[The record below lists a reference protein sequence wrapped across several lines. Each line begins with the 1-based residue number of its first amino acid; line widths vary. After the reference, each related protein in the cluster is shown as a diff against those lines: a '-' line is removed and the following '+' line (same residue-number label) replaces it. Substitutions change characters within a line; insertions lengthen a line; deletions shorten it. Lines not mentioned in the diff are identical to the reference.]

1 MPRDLSDN
9 CKYVGSLKNIVPL
22 LKVKEIMKI
31 DMDEASIKNKP
42 VLSVQG
48 LDVTYFSLGGDIP
61 AVRQVNIDIRPG
73 EALGL
78 AGESGSGKST
88 IAYAIMRYLPANG
101 IITSGNIIFKG
112 RDVYQLN
119 DKDLTG
125 LRGRKISLVPQDPLG
140 SLNPSHRVG
149 DQISEILKV
158 HYKLSN
164 SEAYEKT
171 IEILEQVNM
180 PSPRVIA
187 KKYAHELSGGQQQ
200 RVLIAMAFCTKP
212 DLLIMDEPTTGLDV
226 TTAVRIIDLI
236 IEMKEKYNSS
246 ILYITHNLGVIN
258 RLCDRVTIIYA
269 GEIVE
274 QGKVVDV
281 FESPRHP
288 YTLGLLG
295 SIPRVNLDA
304 SKKKLNVIEGF
315 LPDLTNLS
323 QSCIFSPRCPYSE
336 KRCFSEIPPTVN
348 IDGNRCSKCFFYE
361 KLVDSTN
368 SVSESKRDS
377 IKTESL
383 FSDDKEILLKVDKLK
398 KVYQSKKGALR
409 AVDGPSFVC
418 KKGEVLG
425 IVGESGCGKTTL
437 ARCIVGLLDID
448 GGHILFNNQNIGVT
462 YKKRSKELLRKIQM
476 IFQNPNATLN
486 PQKTINQILGRPLA
500 LYKLV
505 PKSKLKER
513 VVQLLESVNLNDNY
527 LSRYPH
533 EISGGEAQRI
543 GIARAFALLP
553 ELVVCDEPISSL
565 DVSVQSGILN
575 LFLHLHAEYNMTSI
589 FITHDLSVVHYISD
603 RILVMYMGKIC
614 EIGTSDDIFAPPYH
628 PYTEALLSAIPTV
641 QTNITQKK
649 IRLEGSVPSPID
661 PVDGCVFHTRCPRKI
676 GGICENTPPPV
687 VEVSPIHVIS
697 CHIQLK
703 ELMNVAPVF
712 SFKDEK

>member
-1 MPRDLSDN
+1 
-9 CKYVGSLKNIVPL
+9 
-22 LKVKEIMKI
+22 MKI
-31 DMDEASIKNKP
+31 DMDAVSIKNKP

-48 LDVTYFSLGGDIP
+48 LDVTYLSNRRDIP
-61 AVRQVNIDIRPG
+61 AVRQVNIDIRSG

-88 IAYAIMRYLPANG
+88 IAYAIMRYLPDNG
-101 IITSGNIIFKG
+101 RITSGNIIFQGK
-112 RDVYQLN
+112 DVYQLN
-119 DKDLTG
+119 DYELTS
-125 LRGRKISLVPQDPLG
+125 LRGRKISMVPQDPLG
-140 SLNPSHRVG
+140 SLNPSHRIG

-158 HYKLSN
+158 HYKLLN

-171 IEILEQVNM
+171 IEILKQVNM
-180 PSPRVIA
+180 PSPSVIA
-187 KKYAHELSGGQQQ
+187 TKYPHELSGGQQQ

-226 TTAVRIIDLI
+226 TTAVKIIDLI
-236 IEMKEKYNSS
+236 SEMKEKFNSS

-274 QGKVVDV
+274 QGKVADV
-281 FESPRHP
+281 FEKPCHP

-295 SIPRVNLDA
+295 SIPRVNLDV
-304 SKKKLNVIEGF
+304 SKKKLNVIEGI
-315 LPDLTNLS
+315 LPDLTNLN

-336 KRCFSEIPPTVN
+336 RRCFSEIPPTVH
-348 IDGNRCSKCFFYE
+348 IDGNRSAKCFYYE

-368 SVSESKRDS
+368 SFSEREKNLT
-377 IKTESL
+377 KTKSL
-383 FSDDKEILLKVDKLK
+383 FSDDKQILLKADKLK
-398 KVYQSKKGALR
+398 KVYYSKKGALR
-409 AVDGPSFVC
+409 AVDGLSFVC

-437 ARCIVGLLDID
+437 ARCVVGLLDID

-462 YKKRSKELLRKIQM
+462 YKKRSKRLLQKIQM
-476 IFQNPNATLN
+476 IFQNPNSTLN

-505 PKSKLKER
+505 PKSKLRDR
-513 VVQLLESVNLNDNY
+513 VVELLESVHLNENY

-553 ELVVCDEPISSL
+553 ELVICDEPISNL
-565 DVSVQSGILN
+565 DVSVQSAILN
-575 LFLHLHAEYNMTSI
+575 LFLHLHAKYNMTSI
-589 FITHDLSVVHYISD
+589 FITHDLSVVHHISD

-614 EIGTSDDIFAPPYH
+614 EIGTPDDMFAPPYH
-628 PYTEALLSAIPTV
+628 PYTEALLAAIPTV
-641 QTNITQKK
+641 QPNITQKK
-649 IRLEGSVPSPID
+649 IRLEGAVPSPID
-661 PVDGCVFHTRCPRKI
+661 PVNGCAFHTRCPRKI
-676 GGICENTPPPV
+676 GGICENILPPE
-687 VEVSPIHVIS
+687 VEVSPSHVIS
-697 CHIQLK
+697 CHIRLE
-703 ELMNVAPVF
+703 ELMNVTPVF
-712 SFKDEK
+712 SFEDEK